1 MVGGWWEGGGKV
13 VGRWLVTEMDDGK
26 VMEGWEKVLG
36 RWWEGGGKVVG
47 DGDGW

>member
-13 VGRWLVTEMDDGK
+13 VGRWLVMEMDDGK
-26 VMEGWEKVLG
+26 VMGGLG
-36 RWWEGGGKVVG
+36 GGVGKVVG